1 MIFALGDLKD
11 VKLIE
16 NKLNDSSRHVNIGY
30 GKINLSENTTFKDK
44 IVKYAE
50 KEMTIEE
57 IEKKLGHKVK
67 IVGEKGE

>member
-16 NKLNDSSRHVNIGY
+16 NKLNDSSHHVNIGY
-30 GKINLSENTTFKDK
+30 GKINLSESTIFEDK

-50 KEMTIEE
+50 KEMTIEK

>member
-16 NKLNDSSRHVNIGY
+16 NKLNDSSHHVNIGY
-30 GKINLSENTTFKDK
+30 GKINLSENTIFEDK
-44 IVKYAE
+44 IVKHAE
-50 KEMTIEE
+50 KEMTIEQ

>member
-16 NKLNDSSRHVNIGY
+16 NKLNDSSHHVNIGY
-30 GKINLSENTTFKDK
+30 GKINLSGNTIFEDK

>member
-16 NKLNDSSRHVNIGY
+16 NKLNDSSHRVNIGY
-30 GKINLSENTTFKDK
+30 GKINLSENTIFEDK

>member
-16 NKLNDSSRHVNIGY
+16 NKLNDSSHHVNIGY
-30 GKINLSENTTFKDK
+30 GKINLSENTIFEDK

-57 IEKKLGHKVK
+57 VEKKLGHKVK
-67 IVGEKGE
+67 IVGKKGE

>member
-16 NKLNDSSRHVNIGY
+16 NKLNDSSHHANIGY
-30 GKINLSENTTFKDK
+30 GKINLSENTIFEDK